1 MNGALSSGEADHVE
15 AKEFSGLARVLG
27 ACWAEQMLLTL
38 LRRAAPVPRLWPG
51 TKAQARRLA
60 SAYCE
65 YVDEREHL
73 ASEIQRTALSAW
85 PDVAGAAANDRSSS
99 STASLA

>member
-1 MNGALSSGEADHVE
+1 MNSAPSSGEAERVDG
-15 AKEFSGLARVLG
+15 KDSSGLARVLG

-38 LRRAAPVPRLWPG
+38 LRRKAPIPRLWPG

-65 YVDEREHL
+65 YVDEREQL
-73 ASEIQRTALSAW
+73 ASEIQRMALIAW
-85 PDVAGAAANDRSSS
+85 PDVAGAAANDRS
-99 STASLA
+99 ASVASHA